1 MGHMRH
7 ETLQIEPAST
17 SMCLSYLFLSL
28 AAVNINL
35 LLCWL
40 CTTSFMVRLCCAH
53 ALNRASAPPVL
64 SIRPGPEATVIMLQG
79 VVPVSALQHDYSG
92 TGSSHTTCCGTEA
105 YVYDGHR
112 VPCKSLPCNVQI
124 QQRGALLQ
132 LHGLLSCF
140 YFSDVTKWSLQ
151 R

>member
-1 MGHMRH
+1 MEHMRR
-7 ETLQIEPAST
+7 ETLQIAPAST
-17 SMCLSYLFLSL
+17 SVCLSYLFLSL

-35 LLCWL
+35 LLRWL
-40 CTTSFMVRLCCAH
+40 CTSSFMLRLCCAH
-53 ALNRASAPPVL
+53 ALNRSSAPQVL
-64 SIRPGPEATVIMLQG
+64 SIRPGPEAAVIMLQG
-79 VVPVSALQHDYSG
+79 VAPVSALQHDYSG
-92 TGSSHTTCCGTEA
+92 TISSRTTCCGTEA

-112 VPCKSLPCNVQI
+112 VPCKSLPFNIQI

-140 YFSDVTKWSLQ
+140 YSSDVTKWYLQ